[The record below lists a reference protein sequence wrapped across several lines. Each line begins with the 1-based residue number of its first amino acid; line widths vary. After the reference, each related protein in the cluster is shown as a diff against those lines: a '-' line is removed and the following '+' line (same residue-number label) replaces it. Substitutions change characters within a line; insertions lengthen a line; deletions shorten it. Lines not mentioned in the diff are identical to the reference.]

1 MTLHKVE
8 EERLRAYEEQR
19 KHSKNA
25 QMETTNY
32 QYNQYVVYPAQYNMP
47 YQGY

>member
-8 EERLRAYEEQR
+8 EERLRAYE
-19 KHSKNA
+19 KNA
-25 QMETTNY
+25 QMEATNY